1 MIESP
6 TFRLDKSTVVTI
18 EEKIEGAEGYN
29 PITVNTFTFRGSP
42 DSRYPDISKLRG
54 YDPSLVANIIS
65 AFIEI
70 DNPHS
75 SNTQDI

>member
-29 PITVNTFTFRGSP
+29 PTTVNSFTFRGSP
-42 DSRYPDISKLRG
+42 DSKYPDISKLKG
-54 YDPSLVANIIS
+54 HNPSLVAKIIS
-65 AFIEI
+65 AFVEI

-75 SNTQDI
+75 SNTQDV